1 MKYQIGKGLIATVML
16 SVSSFSAL
24 AEQYTPGVN
33 IADVEQAV
41 TEAMERFHI
50 PGIALA
56 VVERGEVVLSKGYG
70 LRHIAHQDK
79 VDADTLFGIASNS
92 KAFTAA
98 ALAVL
103 VDEGKLSWSDEVIKH
118 IPEFRLSDPYVTRA
132 MTIADLLSHRSGLG
146 KGAGD
151 LMIWPDTDKTMAD
164 LLEGIAHLP
173 IESSLRSTYA
183 YNNLMFVVAG
193 EVVNRVSGMGWRDF
207 VEQRLFKPMG
217 MDTSRAGFSRIPQE
231 NQNWATGSIFW
242 QGQLTPF
249 FVDYLEDFRGA
260 GAIASS
266 ANDMSLWLKT
276 QLAAGKMPNGNAL
289 FSEVQQVY
297 MWHPYIMRWPNE
309 AGKAYQRQFR
319 GYGLGWAIE
328 DYFGHKKVWHGGGIP
343 GMVSQVA
350 MIPGK
355 QLGVVVLSN
364 QQAFPALTAIIN
376 EVFEDALGLPDKE
389 WVKEAAEKYQ
399 LKREEAYRSAG
410 AVKLDKRQPQ
420 LANQVYTGTLVSPW
434 YGNVI
439 VEELNGE
446 LYIDFTHTEM
456 LKGKLQHHT
465 GNTFIVKWQH
475 AELEADAYIDFT
487 LSPSQQVEAASMSWV
502 NPDITDFSFDFHN
515 LQLKAKPLSTQ

>member
-1 MKYQIGKGLIATVML
+1 MKYQVSKGLIAAMIL
-16 SVSSFSAL
+16 SVSHFSAL
-24 AEQYTPGVN
+24 AEQPAPGVN

-41 TEAMERFHI
+41 AEAMERFHI

-70 LRHIAHQDK
+70 VRHIAHQDK

-98 ALAVL
+98 ALAIL
-103 VDEGKLSWSDEVIKH
+103 VDEGKLNWRDKVIKH
-118 IPEFRLSDPYVTRA
+118 IPEFRLSDPYVTRE

-173 IESSLRSTYA
+173 IKSSFRSTYA

-193 EVVNRVSGMGWRDF
+193 EVVHRVSGQSWQDF

-217 MDTSRAGFSRIPQE
+217 MHTSKAGYSRIPQE
-231 NQNWATGSIFW
+231 NNNRATGSIYW
-242 QGQLTPF
+242 DGQLTPF

-266 ANDMSLWLKT
+266 ANDMSQWLKT
-276 QLAAGKMPNGNAL
+276 QLAAGKMPNGDVL
-289 FSEVQQVY
+289 FRAVQQVY
-297 MWHPYIMRWPNE
+297 MWQPFIMRWPNE
-309 AGKAYQRQFR
+309 AGKAYQQQFR
-319 GYGLGWAIE
+319 GYGLGWGIE
-328 DYFGHKKVWHGGGIP
+328 DYFGHKKVGHAGGIP

-355 QLGVVVLSN
+355 QLGVVILSN
-364 QQAFPALTAIIN
+364 QQAYPALTAIIN
-376 EVFEDALGLPDKE
+376 EVFEDALGLPDTD
-389 WVKEAAEKYQ
+389 WVKDAAEQYTQ
-399 LKREEAYRSAG
+399 EREEAYRAAG
-410 AVKLDKRQPQ
+410 VVKLDKRQPP

-434 YGNVI
+434 YGEVV

-446 LYIDFTHTEM
+446 LYIDFTHTAM
-456 LKGKLQHHT
+456 LKGKLHHHT
-465 GNTFIVKWQH
+465 GNTFVVRWQH
-475 AELEADAYIDFT
+475 PMLEADAYIDFT

-515 LQLKAKPLSTQ
+515 LQLKAKALSTE